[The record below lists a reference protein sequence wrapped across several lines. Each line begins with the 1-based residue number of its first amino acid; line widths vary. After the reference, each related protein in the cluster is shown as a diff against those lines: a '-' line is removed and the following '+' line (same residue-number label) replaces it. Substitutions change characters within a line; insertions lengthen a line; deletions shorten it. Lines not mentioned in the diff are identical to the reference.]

1 MISLYDMPV
10 GKKGTITAIKG
21 GYGLVHKL
29 DMLGIHPGKEITK
42 ISNQLMKGPVIV
54 RWGNTEIA
62 IGYGMARRIM
72 VEVK

>member
-10 GKKGTITAIKG
+10 GKKGTITAING
-21 GYGLVHKL
+21 GYGLIQKL

-42 ISNQLMKGPVIV
+42 ISSQLMKGPVIV

-72 VEVK
+72 VEIK